1 MAEIKYENAKYI
13 SDDELKGVAGGDYE
27 PEKILQERADD
38 LQALLVALGNSFENL
53 GETLQLLQKMIETN
67 TCPFCS
73 ATITPG
79 AEKADIED
87 FVNHYLLAHTNKQ

>member
-1 MAEIKYENAKYI
+1 MAEKKYENEKSI

-38 LQALLVALGNSFENL
+38 IQALLVALGNSFQNL
-53 GETLQLLQKMIETN
+53 GETLLILKNAIETN
-67 TCPFCS
+67 TCPVCS
-73 ATITPG
+73 GTITPG